1 MNIRSIYHIA
11 AIALITLVGCNKEPR
26 ETIFA
31 DPDYANVT
39 LSSTSTT
46 MTSEGGNKELFVAT
60 NRDTWEATTDAD
72 WVDISI
78 EGLSLTLYVD
88 ANTTGEE
95 RLAVINITAGT
106 KPDTAVARFKLLQ
119 LGDKATDLSA
129 AGTANCYIASTNA
142 TFSLRADIRGNG
154 ADDGNTRYMA
164 EYGSMIKGGS
174 YAELIWEATFDGDK
188 TRSTHIIDGTPFYSA
203 DEGRIYLTTGESE
216 GNALV
221 ALCDGSGC
229 ILWSWHLWVSNNA
242 VTTVTSNGLEWMD
255 RNLGALN
262 NDPDDIANRGMLYQW
277 GRKEP
282 FLPSS
287 VEYMEVPTHSY
298 DENYEL
304 LESEEEYYAIQAEIE
319 AMRSVLNI
327 NNTQRGDGSYEW
339 TYVGLE
345 APVALNAPGNID
357 YALNHPTTILG
368 CRTDIPIGEYLFDWY
383 LQQNLVNSNGVM
395 MQAYSELWGSA
406 EMGTDYKTIFDP
418 CPPGYC
424 VPPSGAFGTLPKEYA
439 CTYLSRDWRKEAYG
453 WTWLDGEN
461 YFPAAGNLDVSGL
474 MGETSERMLYWTAE
488 SDNEAMT
495 SLGKSATLFV
505 AYNDIYYGIYPLL
518 DGTVPASW
526 YSYGARAYAASVRC
540 VRETHNNN

>member
-1 MNIRSIYHIA
+1 MLAFLAITISAEMFIWEIKVSGNEKNSDSEILYEMSEFGVKIGARSASLDLDSICTEYLLKHKDVSWIRVNIIGNCAEIV
-11 AIALITLVGCNKEPR
+11 LR
-26 ETIFA
+26 E
-31 DPDYANVT
+31 
-39 LSSTSTT
+39 
-46 MTSEGGNKELFVAT
+46 
-60 NRDTWEATTDAD
+60 
-72 WVDISI
+72 
-78 EGLSLTLYVD
+78 
-88 ANTTGEE
+88 
-95 RLAVINITAGT
+95 
-106 KPDTAVARFKLLQ
+106 
-119 LGDKATDLSA
+119 KAT
-129 AGTANCYIASTNA
+129 A
-142 TFSLRADIRGNG
+142 TPEEKNHPS
-154 ADDGNTRYMA
+154 
-164 EYGSMIKGGS
+164 S
-174 YAELIWEATFDGDK
+174 
-188 TRSTHIIDGTPFYSA
+188 
-203 DEGRIYLTTGESE
+203 
-216 GNALV
+216 LV
-221 ALCDGSGC
+221 ALCDGSGR

-304 LESEEEYYAIQAEIE
+304 LESEEEYYAIQTEIE

-339 TYVGLE
+339 IYVGLE

-439 CTYLSRDWRKEAYG
+439 CTYLSRDWRKGAYG

-540 VRETHNNN
+540 VRETNIDN